1 MTAAAVLSDVEL
13 AAAVAE
19 LEPERERLA
28 FSRIETRRRRR
39 KVRLDCGCWI
49 DGSEPYVYQVWR
61 VASDP
66 RGVIRQ
72 RLECEHCHA
81 GSPPT
86 FRAGPR

>member
-1 MTAAAVLSDVEL
+1 MTVAAALTDEELHELAGELETAA
-13 AAAVAE
+13 
-19 LEPERERLA
+19 ERLA
-28 FSRIETRRRRR
+28 FHRAETRHRRR

-61 VASDP
+61 RAGDP

-72 RLECEHCHA
+72 RLECEQCHA
-81 GSPPT
+81 GQPPT